1 MTALQGE
8 VPDQVFQV
16 LDLPVEV
23 WIGSVL
29 PGNPVFTKNH
39 PHMCPRQLDHLV
51 LVQHQILLNTDHWKD
66 PLAKMERVIQV

>member
-1 MTALQGE
+1 MTALLGE

-29 PGNPVFTKNH
+29 PENPVFTKNH
-39 PHMCPRQLDHLV
+39 PHMCPRQPDRLV
-51 LVQHQILLNTDHWKD
+51 LVQHQIHLNTGKHILLLKYYIFFQ
-66 PLAKMERVIQV
+66 K